1 MEFLRVNG
9 KEILTG
15 TGEKTM
21 LRGVCLGG
29 WLNMENFITGYPGAE
44 DDLRGAVRA
53 ELGGER
59 SAAFFRS
66 FLDSFVTEADFEFL
80 SALGATAVRVPFGC
94 RHFAVVGKAG
104 DRFAAGAYD
113 EGGFHYLD
121 AAVAWA
127 KKHGLYVI
135 LDLHAAPLWQN
146 EGWHSD
152 NPHGVSVFWLSRPA
166 QDWAKGLWER
176 IASRYRD
183 EPAVA
188 GYNFLNEPNVRDPA
202 AINRLYRDW
211 TEAVRRIDRRHIIFL
226 DGNDYARTFEGFSEP
241 ADDNTVYS
249 SHNYLDIT
257 HKGETYPGEIEGVPW
272 DKSNIEAAFRKS
284 NAWILSRSVPGWV
297 GEFGALYDG
306 GLASPSPADRARLNA
321 LADQLDVFA
330 RHDHHW
336 TIWTYK
342 DIDVMG
348 LVAPQAECEYLE
360 RIAPV
365 SETKRRL
372 GIDAWTARGR
382 SPLAGDLAA
391 YVDRLAEALPGSGLD
406 FKEFRWRL
414 VHTGF
419 YALTAGFLSPLFA
432 RRFKDMTPHAI
443 EKMMAEAF
451 LFTNCRQ
458 RTSLNEVLSKAMKR
472 PIA

>member
-9 KEILTG
+9 KEIRNG
-15 TGEKTM
+15 KGEKTM

-44 DDLRGAVRA
+44 EDLRDAVSA
-53 ELGGER
+53 EFGEER
-59 SAAFFRS
+59 SGAFFRA
-66 FLDSFVTEADFEFL
+66 FLDSFVTEGDFKFL
-80 SALGATAVRVPFGC
+80 RGLGATAVRVPFGC
-94 RHFAVVGKAG
+94 RHFTVVGKAG
-104 DRFAAGAYD
+104 DRFADGVYD

-121 AAVAWA
+121 LSVAWA

-135 LDLHAAPLWQN
+135 LDLHAAPLWQS
-146 EGWHSD
+146 EGWHCD
-152 NPHGVSVFWLSRPA
+152 NPHGVSVLWRSRPA
-166 QDWAKGLWER
+166 QDWTRGLWER

-188 GYNFLNEPNVRDPA
+188 GYNLLNEPNVRDPA
-202 AINRLYRDW
+202 ALNRLYRDW
-211 TEAVRRIDRRHIIFL
+211 IEAVRRIDRKHIIFL
-226 DGNDYARTFEGFSEP
+226 DGNDYARSFEGFDEP
-241 ADDNTVYS
+241 FDENTVYS
-249 SHNYLDIT
+249 SHNYTAAT
-257 HKGETYPGEIEGVPW
+257 HSGESYPGEIEGVLW
-272 DKSNIEAAFRKS
+272 DKVKIEAAFRTS
-284 NAWILSRSVPGWV
+284 NDWILSRSVPGWV

-306 GLASPSPADRARLNA
+306 ELASPSPADRARLDA

-342 DIDVMG
+342 DVDVMG
-348 LVAPQAECEYLE
+348 LVAPPTECEYLA

-365 SETKRRL
+365 LDIKHRL

-382 SPLAGDLAA
+382 SPLAGDLTAFA
-391 YVDRLAEALPGSGLD
+391 DRLAEALPGSDLD
-406 FKEFRWRL
+406 FKAFRCRL
-414 VHTGF
+414 VHVGY

-458 RTSLNEVLSKAMKR
+458 RTSLNEVLSKAMKS
-472 PIA
+472 PDD